1 MSTTL
6 YGFLKFVSPEFEK
19 DFLDGNLYM
28 KSLQY
33 FIDEEATHGAGRGDK
48 YEASWIMKPL
58 SIKIGDVTIEEKD
71 IKEVSI
77 RSHEFSNAP
86 VYCMF
91 AIEEKHIQR
100 DSETNLSKVVIPKQ
114 ELELIINEF
123 GNNAFYVPAA
133 EFLKRVEN
141 ACDSQKIHVAN
152 GLVAYYDT
160 SLNDAEYTNRVK
172 DIFNVNV
179 AYTKKIEFKHQNE
192 YRFLKLN
199 QTITPDS
206 YDYLKIGDLRDI
218 ATKVEFDHV
227 NKDSIKNILFRN

>member
-1 MSTTL
+1 MPTTL
-6 YGFLKFVSPEFEK
+6 YGFLKFLSTEFEK

-33 FIDEEATHGAGRGDK
+33 FIDEEEKHGAGRGDK
-48 YEASWIMKPL
+48 YEASWIMQPL
-58 SIKIGDVTIEEKD
+58 SIKIGDVTIEED
-71 IKEVSI
+71 EIKEVSI

-100 DSETNLSKVVIPKQ
+100 DPDTNLSKIVIPKQ

-141 ACDSQKIHVAN
+141 ACNSQKTHVAK

-160 SLNDAEYTNRVK
+160 SLNDVEYTNRVK
-172 DIFNVNV
+172 DIFNVNI

-192 YRFLKLN
+192 YRFLKVN
-199 QTITPDS
+199 QAITPDS

-218 ATKVEFDHV
+218 AKKVEFDNV
-227 NKDSIKNILFRN
+227 NKGNIKNILFRN